1 MTFTLLMFLNFK
13 NRYVIYRTEIISG
26 IDTLPNFLLKQQK
39 VLTYVK
45 IYLIIS
51 IRSFVKLQRNSAEIL
66 NIVEMVNVSK

>member
-1 MTFTLLMFLNFK
+1 MSDIEQRLSLVSILNQISYK
-13 NRYVIYRTEIISG
+13 NNTR
-26 IDTLPNFLLKQQK
+26 F
-39 VLTYVK
+39 LTYVK